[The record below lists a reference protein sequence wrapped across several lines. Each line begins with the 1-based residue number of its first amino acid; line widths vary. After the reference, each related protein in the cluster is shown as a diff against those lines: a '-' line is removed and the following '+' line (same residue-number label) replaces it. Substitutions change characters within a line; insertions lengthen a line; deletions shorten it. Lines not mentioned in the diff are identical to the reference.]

1 MDYTTLK
8 RTLKLEDFDRLTD
21 ALGNATKKQKN
32 REKVNMNGNDDD
44 REKNNIEKSL
54 QKREKQTAEMRLEV
68 NRERAKDIR
77 KRKKIMIEEMQKQLV
92 LLTME
97 NNKLRMDSQMQQEEI
112 TLLRKTSQLLASNI
126 RVSSG
131 LLIY

>member
-32 REKVNMNGNDDD
+32 GEKVNMNGNDDD
-44 REKNNIEKSL
+44 REKNDIEKSL

-68 NRERAKDIR
+68 NRQRAKDIR

>member
-32 REKVNMNGNDDD
+32 GEKVNMNGNDDD
-44 REKNNIEKSL
+44 REKNDIEKSL